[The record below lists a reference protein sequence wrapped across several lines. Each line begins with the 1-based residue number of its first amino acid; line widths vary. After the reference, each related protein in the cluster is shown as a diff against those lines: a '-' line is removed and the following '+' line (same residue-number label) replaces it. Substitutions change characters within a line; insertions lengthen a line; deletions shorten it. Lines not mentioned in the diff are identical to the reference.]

1 MQGGYFKN
9 VFRVTEELGNFYC
22 FLKIVLHS
30 LTFEGQVAKSI
41 RTLELNF
48 NFLNDVR
55 HENPCQR
62 MKHGLGV
69 GRKRHA
75 AESKSVSFLKCR
87 DV

>member
-1 MQGGYFKN
+1 M
-9 VFRVTEELGNFYC
+9 GNY
-22 FLKIVLHS
+22 LKFWKFVPHS